1 MRTRQPPDPYTARLA
16 AIAATLPGT
25 LARFMAEHPN
35 LEPEYAAWAYR
46 NLWQPRDD
54 AECDE
59 SELEGSEERSM
70 KSSDAIFDLAMTQ
83 NEISRSIGRLAT
95 DPSDRLID
103 VLSGLL
109 RAENEIRDVRL
120 KLTPKP
126 APVDQVLT
134 GANPK
139 GDAALLRDIMNFP
152 AERVP
157 PAERSPDV
165 EDVERFDEATGPVA

>member
-1 MRTRQPPDPYTARLA
+1 
-16 AIAATLPGT
+16 
-25 LARFMAEHPN
+25 
-35 LEPEYAAWAYR
+35 
-46 NLWQPRDD
+46 
-54 AECDE
+54 
-59 SELEGSEERSM
+59 M

-95 DPSDRLID
+95 DPSDRLMD

-134 GANPK
+134 GANHK

-152 AERVP
+152 AERGQPVP

-165 EDVERFDEATGPVA
+165 EDVERFGNEGAGTREEVRP